1 MTKGRNKDGKPLP
14 RAPKNPFAPNSR
26 KFSNEG
32 LLDPLD
38 LEQFQPHADFVRQTM
53 YGLDDVSSAPVEKV
67 NQPPPNSSSDVR
79 EWVQKRAHR
88 YQAKSL
94 GQGVTIDFPRRWATQ
109 RGRYSNFSIGG
120 SESFFLVRAR
130 ASF

>member
-1 MTKGRNKDGKPLP
+1 MTKGRSKDHKPLP

-38 LEQFQPHADFVRQTM
+38 LEQFQPHAGLVQQTM
-53 YGLDDVSSAPVEKV
+53 YGLDDVSSAPVEKM
-67 NQPPPNSSSDVR
+67 NESPLSSTSDLR
-79 EWVQKRAHR
+79 EWVQRRTHR
-88 YQAKSL
+88 YQTKNV

-109 RGRYSNFSIGG
+109 RGRYANFSIGG
-120 SESFFLVRAR
+120 SGNFFLVRAR